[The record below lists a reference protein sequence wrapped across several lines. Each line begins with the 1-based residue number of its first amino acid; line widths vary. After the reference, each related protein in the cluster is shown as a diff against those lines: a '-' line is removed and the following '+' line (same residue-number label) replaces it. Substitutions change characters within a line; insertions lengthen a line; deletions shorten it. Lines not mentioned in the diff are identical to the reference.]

1 MIKIENLNVSV
12 EEKEILKG
20 INLEV
25 KSGELHVIMGRNGT
39 GKSTLA
45 NVLVGKDKYK
55 VTNGTV
61 NFNGENLLDMS
72 PEDRACAGLFLSF
85 QYPVA
90 IPGVNNMYFLKAAVN
105 AVRKSQGEEEIDAV
119 DFLSMIREK
128 LKIVAL
134 DESFI
139 HRPVNDGFSGGEPTG
154 LVWFA
159 HWVPPPVTPR
169 RYATFFFA
177 ARLDDAAGPVT
188 VDEGE
193 ITEHEWMRPDDALAR
208 RAAGEIELA
217 PPTSLTLYRPDGF
230 GDVSTALTVLTA
242 AEPAFYGT
250 HMARTDEGPVAMWE
264 GDAGD
269 EGIDPSQ
276 PGPRHRL
283 TMAEDR
289 YSFQDDRT

>member
-128 LKIVAL
+128 LKMVAL

-139 HRPVNDGFSGGEPTG
+139 HRPVNEGFSGGEKKRNEILQMISLEPKLAILDETDSG
-154 LVWFA
+154 L
-159 HWVPPPVTPR
+159 
-169 RYATFFFA
+169 
-177 ARLDDAAGPVT
+177 D
-188 VDEGE
+188 
-193 ITEHEWMRPDDALAR
+193 IDALRIVAEGINNYR
-208 RAAGEIELA
+208 NNDRAFILITHYQRMLNYMKPDFIHVLMDGKIVKSGPKELA
-217 PPTSLTLYRPDGF
+217 HELEEKG
-230 GDVSTALTVLTA
+230 
-242 AEPAFYGT
+242 
-250 HMARTDEGPVAMWE
+250 
-264 GDAGD
+264 
-269 EGIDPSQ
+269 
-276 PGPRHRL
+276 
-283 TMAEDR
+283 
-289 YSFQDDRT
+289 YSWV